1 VTGEGGYLGTR
12 VWITWENQRRSIE
25 LAKKLGCKLFVVQ
38 YNGIARYPRAILK
51 TISILTENKP
61 EILFVQNPSM
71 VLATLACIYGF
82 FKKIPLVVDRHTTFL
97 LNKKRR
103 NTPRLIMFKLLH
115 RFTIRFADLT
125 IVTNDFLANLI
136 RQLKGKPF
144 VLPDMI
150 PKLMQTGTTQ
160 LKGRHNIL
168 LISSFGPDEPIK
180 EVIEA
185 MKHVDNKEDVYLYIT
200 GNYKKL
206 GESTYKAAPSN
217 VVFTG
222 FLDEQEF
229 INILF
234 SVDAV
239 IVLTTA
245 DYTMLCGCYEAVSA
259 RKPLITSDKDVLREY
274 FKGAIFADNS
284 AKDISNAISE
294 VISNIDLHRERISNL
309 KERLVSEWEERFVK
323 LEDQLVTLGH

>member
-1 VTGEGGYLGTR
+1 
-12 VWITWENQRRSIE
+12 
-25 LAKKLGCKLFVVQ
+25 
-38 YNGIARYPRAILK
+38 
-51 TISILTENKP
+51 
-61 EILFVQNPSM
+61 
-71 VLATLACIYGF
+71 
-82 FKKIPLVVDRHTTFL
+82 
-97 LNKKRR
+97 
-103 NTPRLIMFKLLH
+103 
-115 RFTIRFADLT
+115 
-125 IVTNDFLANLI
+125 VTNDFLANLV

-150 PKLMQTGTTQ
+150 PRLMQTGAAQ
-160 LKGRHNIL
+160 LKGKHNIL
-168 LISSFGPDEPIK
+168 LISSFGQDEPIK

-185 MKHVDNKEDVYLYIT
+185 IKHFEDKENVYLYIT
-200 GNYKKL
+200 GNCKKL
-206 GESTYKAAPSN
+206 DELTYKAAPSN

-222 FLDEQEF
+222 FLEEQEF

-274 FKGAIFADNS
+274 FKGAIFVDNS
-284 AKDISNAISE
+284 AIGISNAICE
-294 VISNIDLHRERISNL
+294 VITNLDSHRERISKL

-323 LEDQLVTLGH
+323 LENQLVTLGH

>member
-1 VTGEGGYLGTR
+1 LRGEKSSLGKR
-12 VWITWENQRRSIE
+12 IWITWETQRRSVE
-25 LAKKLGCKLFVVQ
+25 LAKKFGCELFVIE
-38 YNGIARYPRAILK
+38 NKGILRYPRSIIK
-51 TISILTENKP
+51 TLSLLGSTKP
-61 EILFVQNPSM
+61 NIVFVQNPSM
-71 VLATLACIYGF
+71 ILATVACIYRF
-82 FKKIPLVVDRHTTFL
+82 LKNTPVVVDRHTTFL

-103 NTPRLIMFKLLH
+103 NTPRLIIFKLLH

-125 IVTNDFLANLI
+125 IVTNDFLADLI

-150 PKLMQTGTTQ
+150 PKLMQTGAAQ

-185 MKHVDNKEDVYLYIT
+185 MKHVEDKENVYLYIT

-206 GESTYKAAPSN
+206 DESTYKAAPSN

-222 FLDEQEF
+222 FLEEQEF

-259 RKPLITSDKDVLREY
+259 RKPLITSNKDVLREY
-274 FKGAIFADNS
+274 FKGAIFVDNS

-294 VISNIDLHRERISNL
+294 VIANLDLHRERISNL

-323 LEDQLVTLGH
+323 LENQLVTLGH